1 MKMYSSFFFKHC
13 FFYIATTPI
22 FHDKNL
28 PEKLSKRSQCTVI
41 SLGLDSGS
49 SMTKAVLL
57 EDTRIIDTK
66 MIPTSI
72 SPRKSLED
80 LYREY
85 KTT

>member
-1 MKMYSSFFFKHC
+1 M
-13 FFYIATTPI
+13 
-22 FHDKNL
+22 
-28 PEKLSKRSQCTVI
+28 I

-57 EDTRIIDTK
+57 EDMKIIDTK

-72 SPRKSLED
+72 SPRKSLEA
-80 LYREY
+80 LYREI